1 VVKPVTPNDIFA
13 KISVSLSAEVREH
26 IVVIGSL
33 AAGYHF
39 FHADASVSVQT
50 KDIDCVL
57 EPFATAVGVG
67 RSIHEQLT
75 QAGWSTVHPKGMPP
89 GNEETPDD
97 QLPAIRMYPPQF
109 AESLFDEWFL
119 ELLTLPEHA
128 VIDSRTWTRVLLSD
142 GYYGLPSFRFL
153 PIATFE
159 PIFAIAHSLHYAQP
173 KMMALANLLE
183 HPMIRPEYISAPIAN
198 RIVKRSNKDLGR
210 AVAIAHLSGDRNL
223 TEWPLEWKRAL
234 MTCRP
239 QDWTTVLR
247 NMGDGLRALL
257 KSDSELEEALH
268 TCNSGLLSSNEQSLR
283 TFRAAGDRLLAD
295 AVEPLEKFATQ

>member
-1 VVKPVTPNDIFA
+1 MKPVTPNDIFA
-13 KISVSLSAEVREH
+13 KISGSLRADIREH
-26 IVVIGSL
+26 IIVIGSL

-75 QAGWSTVHPKGMPP
+75 RSGWSTVHPNGMPP
-89 GNEETPDD
+89 GNEETPED
-97 QLPAIRMYPPQF
+97 QLPAIRMYPPPTV
-109 AESLFDEWFL
+109 ASLHNEWFL
-119 ELLTLPEHA
+119 ELLTLPEHPE
-128 VIDSRTWTRVLLSD
+128 IDGRTWTKVLLRD

-159 PIFAIAHSLHYAQP
+159 PILASAHSLFYAQP

-210 AVAIAHLSGDRNL
+210 AVAIAHLSGDRNI
-223 TEWPLEWKRAL
+223 TEWPLEWRRAL
-234 MTCRP
+234 TTCRLM
-239 QDWTTVLR
+239 DWSAVSR

-257 KSDSELEEALH
+257 KSDSDLEEALH
-268 TCNSGLLSSNEQSLR
+268 TCNSGLLSSNEQGLR
-283 TFRAAGDRLLAD
+283 TFRAAGERLLAD
-295 AVEPLEKFATQ
+295 AVEPLERMAST